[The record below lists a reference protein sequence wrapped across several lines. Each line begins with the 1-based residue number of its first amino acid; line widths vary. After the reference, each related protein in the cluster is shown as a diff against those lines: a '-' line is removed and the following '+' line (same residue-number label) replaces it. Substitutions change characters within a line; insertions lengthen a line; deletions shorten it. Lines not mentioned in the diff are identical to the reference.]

1 MVKER
6 QKMFKER
13 QKLKIDKNMN
23 ILQKNYDD
31 LTGLTPF
38 LDSKGEVLNLSLKS
52 QNWQSPVRKSIK
64 KIYFFKKKVRK
75 EGLKIYILY
84 SKDAEPKQQ
93 VCNFLTFS
101 CCSSSTLPSQVLY
114 LWIYIIKKEK
124 IYKDKG
130 ITITMEYQYQLAIGL
145 TKKIIRHYYNNIKY
159 LFIRSPEIKLSNSVQ
174 CSCNGLID
182 TPDNGTKLET
192 TIQSVKDKSH
202 LEKALEETNDGEH

>member
-13 QKLKIDKNMN
+13 QNLKKGKTMN

-93 VCNFLTFS
+93 VCNFLTFPAVV
-101 CCSSSTLPSQVLY
+101 LVLY
-114 LWIYIIKKEK
+114 HHRFCIFGYI
-124 IYKDKG
+124 
-130 ITITMEYQYQLAIGL
+130 
-145 TKKIIRHYYNNIKY
+145 
-159 LFIRSPEIKLSNSVQ
+159 
-174 CSCNGLID
+174 
-182 TPDNGTKLET
+182 
-192 TIQSVKDKSH
+192 
-202 LEKALEETNDGEH
+202 